1 MRRKNEYI
9 VGMTSVITNDGCM
22 NGYRERERER
32 ERERAAERDKETIG
46 TRKG

>member
-32 ERERAAERDKETIG
+32 AAERDKETIG